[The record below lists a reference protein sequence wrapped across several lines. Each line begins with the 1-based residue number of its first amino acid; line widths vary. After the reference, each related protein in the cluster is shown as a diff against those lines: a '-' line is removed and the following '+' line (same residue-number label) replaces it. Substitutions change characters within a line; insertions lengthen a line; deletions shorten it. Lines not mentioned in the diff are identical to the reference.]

1 MVGHD
6 AGNIGTFLHDAIDA
20 IAHRVEHPKAADY
33 FTTGMEHLDA
43 SGVNVE
49 RGEIGCVLARAK
61 GGKSFALLNIAFHN
75 LIHGRNVVY
84 YNLEIQE
91 DRLEDRFGRRIT
103 MPKEEHKVNPQA
115 YVARLR
121 KRFPKLVK
129 GKLLLK
135 RFFANQTSIDDI
147 RANLLQ
153 CHAQGFK
160 PDLVIV
166 DYAGLLKPAK
176 VYDEMRFN
184 LASLWLDFRGLCQEF
199 NVAGWS
205 AAQANR
211 GGAAADLVTM
221 TDIAESFAIVQH
233 IDVGFSISRTPE
245 EIEKNTGRFFVFASR
260 NDKDGTIVNFEADF
274 GRSLI
279 KTTGLYDGASE
290 PAKKGKDS
298 TDQQSEEASFRDA
311 QARMKKE
318 KKEHHGDE
326 RQ

>member
-1 MVGHD
+1 MVDTRAELLAHPQEAED
-6 AGNIGTFLHDAIDA
+6 AGTPRVQVGESGSALRGLDVVADDAQREDDA
-20 IAHRVEHPKAADY
+20 DADRAAVEAWKVGRVA
-33 FTTGMEHLDA
+33 
-43 SGVNVE
+43 VW
-49 RGEIGCVLARAK
+49 
-61 GGKSFALLNIAFHN
+61 
-75 LIHGRNVVY
+75 
-84 YNLEIQE
+84 
-91 DRLEDRFGRRIT
+91 
-103 MPKEEHKVNPQA
+103 
-115 YVARLR
+115 
-121 KRFPKLVK
+121 
-129 GKLLLK
+129 
-135 RFFANQTSIDDI
+135 DI
-147 RANLLQ
+147 RNSGPFHRFTVQ
-153 CHAQGFK
+153 
-160 PDLVIV
+160 DVLVHNCIV